1 MTFGRKLKALRVS
14 GGLAQR
20 ELAAL
25 LQMDAAYLSR
35 IENDA
40 PNHMPGPTTIERMS
54 KALKL
59 ERSEADEL
67 FALAGKIPPDVLSK
81 MLARPA
87 LFERI
92 RKA

>member
-1 MTFGRKLKALRVS
+1 MTFGRKLKSLRVS

-35 IENDA
+35 IENDV
-40 PNHMPGPTTIERMS
+40 PNHMPGPTTIERMV
-54 KALKL
+54 KALGL
-59 ERSEADEL
+59 ERGAADEL
-67 FALAGKIPPDVLSK
+67 FALAGKIPPDVLNK
-81 MLARPA
+81 MLAQPK

-92 RKA
+92 RRA